1 MKPLPS
7 TDVESESRVKTALS
21 DRTAR
26 YLPTVVAILLGEA
39 VFATGLWLQTTT
51 FDALLASGVGVWLSL
66 LSYRLFEKRET

>member
-7 TDVESESRVKTALS
+7 TDAESESRVKAALS

-51 FDALLASGVGVWLSL
+51 LDALLASGVGVWFAL